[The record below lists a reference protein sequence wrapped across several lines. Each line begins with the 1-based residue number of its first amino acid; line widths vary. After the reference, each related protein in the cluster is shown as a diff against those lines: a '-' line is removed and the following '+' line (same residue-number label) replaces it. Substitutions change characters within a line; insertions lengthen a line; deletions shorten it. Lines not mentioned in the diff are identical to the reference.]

1 MILVDIY
8 VPSLDATYD
17 FQLDENTPV
26 KDLTAEIGEMLGK
39 KCKAAPDQ
47 EGQRFVL
54 CSYAQKAILPAEK
67 TLFMCGIRSGSRLL
81 LV

>member
-8 VPSLDATYD
+8 VPSLDAAYD

-26 KDLTAEIGEMLGK
+26 KALTVEIGEMLGK
-39 KCKAAPDQ
+39 KYKAVPDQ
-47 EGQRFVL
+47 ERQRFVL
-54 CSYAQKAILPAEK
+54 CSYEQKAILPSEK
-67 TLFMCGIRSGSRLL
+67 TLYMCGIRSGSRLL